1 MKLNLLTILML
12 FVLFSCVNKTNN
24 NLNSTIID
32 VEKKPDGAI
41 EYESVTM
48 TPIETIDDG
57 LLGQDLK
64 IRFTDS
70 NIYIADAAHGCI
82 FKYDKEGQ
90 FINRIGSKGKGPQ
103 EYLSLTDF
111 RVKNDTVE
119 IMSCVGDTT
128 TNILRYYSN
137 GEFISQSNY
146 DVIAG
151 AFDRLGVDY
160 LFLKNYI
167 KNDREYRLMLIN
179 KDGKV
184 LNEFISNNPS
194 IDLSIVENFSKSDSF
209 LFYKEAF
216 DNNIYTIEPDSAIV
230 KYTVDFG
237 KFSIPESVFSG
248 DFYSNFEN
256 LNKRGF
262 FIIRSFF
269 ENKHYAFF
277 DLGFQNDVI
286 SEVHHLLYEKST
298 ERIYKQKF
306 IADETNYLYN
316 VIGLTETDELVYL
329 QNAYEVTTNRDALA
343 KLNITNKT
351 KLNEIEANDNP
362 VILKCKIKNN

>member
-119 IMSCVGDTT
+119 IMSCVGDKTRV
-128 TNILRYYSN
+128 LRYYSN

-146 DVIAG
+146 DVIAI
-151 AFDRLGVDY
+151 AFERLGV
-160 LFLKNYI
+160 NYI
-167 KNDREYRLMLIN
+167 FSTSYNRKYHKNRVLELGRSGEVLHKYLRN
-179 KDGKV
+179 KTSLLPFDEEK
-184 LNEFISNNPS
+184 
-194 IDLSIVENFSKSDSF
+194 FSKSDSF
-209 LFYKEAF
+209 LFYKESF
-216 DNNIYTIEPDSAIV
+216 DNNIYSIESDNAVIR
-230 KYTVDFG
+230 YTVDFG
-237 KFSIPESVFSG
+237 KYSIPKN
-248 DFYSNFEN
+248 FYRGNFYTNFEK
-256 LNKRGF
+256 LNKQGF
-262 FIIRSFF
+262 FTIRSFF
-269 ENKHYAFF
+269 ENKRYAIF
-277 DLGFQNDVI
+277 DLVFQSANQGGE
-286 SEVHHLLYEKST
+286 SHQLLYDKMT
-298 ERIYKQKF
+298 ERVYKQIF
-306 IADETNYLYN
+306 NAEETSCFDN